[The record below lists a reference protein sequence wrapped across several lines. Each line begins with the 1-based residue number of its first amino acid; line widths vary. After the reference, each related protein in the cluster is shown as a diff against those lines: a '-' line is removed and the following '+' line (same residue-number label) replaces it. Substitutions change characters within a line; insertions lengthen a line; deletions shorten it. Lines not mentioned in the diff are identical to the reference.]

1 LHIAAL
7 FLLNATALLL
17 FRHKVKHKRLTMSE
31 KNIKETIGEYLL
43 KLGHQLTNTDEN
55 GLKPEEAAQVHEVKF
70 MVESMLEDGTT
81 NIASPSDEWA
91 AGVEVYII
99 ANGEQMPLPTGEYVL
114 ADGSLL
120 TVENDG
126 IVANYTPAQAE
137 EEEGE
142 NIEQDANAVAEAPA
156 PTPQAKSVIESVV
169 KETKFDAEKELEI
182 LRAELATYKNLIN
195 EKFSAVAGSVDVIT
209 NELVEL
215 SKPMDKVKH
224 SPEKNTKTE
233 SVKLSANEIA
243 NLPIAKR
250 IEYYQSKFK
259 K

>member
-1 LHIAAL
+1 
-7 FLLNATALLL
+7 
-17 FRHKVKHKRLTMSE
+17 MSE

-126 IVANYTPAQAE
+126 IVANYTHAQAE